1 MVDAGEDETGE
12 DANGPTERTEES
24 GRVPTRPALD
34 VRPLAAWWVI
44 AAGVVVGMGFLL
56 TDHVLRATVACGG
69 TLLLAAVL
77 RVTLPGSRAGGVAVR
92 GPLVDVV
99 TLVVLAVAILVVGFS
114 LDLAPTR

>member
-1 MVDAGEDETGE
+1 MS
-12 DANGPTERTEES
+12 S
-24 GRVPTRPALD
+24 GPALD

>member
-1 MVDAGEDETGE
+1 MGDAEEDATGE
-12 DANGPTERTEES
+12 QRAGATEQVEDD

-34 VRPLAAWWVI
+34 VRPLAAWWVV
-44 AAGVVVGMGFLL
+44 AAGVLVGMGFLL